1 MAGTT
6 HTHTAGT
13 AELPKLLA
21 SLLIPLIAGG
31 AGTLATNKNL
41 KTWYPTLEKPPFNPP
56 NWIFGPVWTTLY
68 LLMGLAQYQV
78 AQQGGHSATAQR
90 AQRIY
95 GLQLGLNTLWSLLFF
110 GRRSPAAALIEIAG
124 LWVAVLL
131 TILTFAQ
138 ISRRA
143 AALLVPYLL
152 WVSFAGLLNEEIWRR
167 NR

>member
-6 HTHTAGT
+6 HTQAPG
-13 AELPKLLA
+13 APDLPRLLV

-68 LLMGLAQYQV
+68 LLMGIAQYQV
-78 AQQGGHSATAQR
+78 AQRGGHSEPARR
-90 AQRIY
+90 AQWIY
-95 GLQLGLNTLWSLLFF
+95 GLQLGLNTLWSVLFF
-110 GRRSPAAALIEIAG
+110 GRRSPAAALVGIAA

-152 WVSFAGLLNEEIWRR
+152 WVSFASLLNEEIWRR